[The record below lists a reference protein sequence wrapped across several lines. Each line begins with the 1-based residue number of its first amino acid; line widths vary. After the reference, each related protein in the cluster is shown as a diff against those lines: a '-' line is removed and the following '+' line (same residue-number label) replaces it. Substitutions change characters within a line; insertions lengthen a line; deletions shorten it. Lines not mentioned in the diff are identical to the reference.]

1 MKSPVF
7 RTAVTLFLL
16 NLFMFAPSLWA
27 REIFLNGSNISGSR
41 NQTLKNVTLKIDGE
55 GNIYIEAPHYQVNQ
69 ENTFIPLSRWQK
81 PKASPQHNTPG
92 KIPDTQSKLTPV
104 ERLSTLQEQE
114 DKAAKA
120 DASSAERTPVVQPAQ
135 PLEQEQPA
143 TEVKTSRAEAPKPTP
158 VKVENESINES
169 TPPPP
174 AD

>member
-7 RTAVTLFLL
+7 RAAVTLFLS
-16 NLFMFAPSLWA
+16 NLLLFAPSLWA
-27 REIFLNGSNISGSR
+27 REVFLNGSNISGSR

-55 GNIYIEAPHYQVNQ
+55 GNIYVEAPHYQVNQ

-81 PKASPQHNTPG
+81 PKVSPQHNTPG

-104 ERLSTLQEQE
+104 ERLPTLQEQE
-114 DKAAKA
+114 DKTIKA
-120 DASSAERTPVVQPAQ
+120 DASSADRAQVVQSAQ
-135 PLEQEQPA
+135 PVEMEQPA
-143 TEVKTSRAEAPKPTP
+143 AEVKTSRAEAPKPTP
-158 VKVENESINES
+158 VKVENEPINES

>member
-1 MKSPVF
+1 MKSSVF
-7 RTAVTLFLL
+7 RNSVKVLLFS
-16 NLFMFAPSLWA
+16 LFMFAPSLWA

-55 GNIYIEAPHYQVNQ
+55 GNIFIEAPHYQVNQ
-69 ENTFIPLSRWQK
+69 ENTFIPLSQWQK

-104 ERLSTLQEQE
+104 ERLPTLQEQE
-114 DKAAKA
+114 GRAAKA
-120 DASSAERTPVVQPAQ
+120 ETSSAERAQVVQPAQ

-143 TEVKTSRAEAPKPTP
+143 IEAKTARAEAPKPTP
-158 VKVENESINES
+158 VKVENEPINES